1 MPELTRRTALAA
13 AGLGVVSPALLAA
26 ASPAAAAS
34 PGAASAAAA
43 SLGASRASVVSSTA
57 GRPSRGRVTTFVFA
71 AGANGVSAA
80 PNELVLRGHRGV
92 GINQPGQQ
100 FRLSYQAPQDLAA
113 FATERSA
120 LAGVTVA
127 DQVAATVETVR
138 RAAAHGPVVLVGA
151 SIGGAM
157 ISLVADVVPHL
168 IDLLVYDTAF
178 CCVALATPDEYMVT
192 PEAATSRVGDLLGFV
207 AADPS
212 VIGAVRFNWRTADP
226 KLLTAAK
233 AAFLA
238 EATDAEFY
246 AFLNTM
252 APDDLLT
259 KGATPA
265 RGDRTRWGRVP
276 RVYVRH
282 LRDRI
287 VPLPLQDRMI
297 READAATPG
306 NRFRVFDLDTS
317 HVPDARKLAELVD
330 LYDALV

>member
-1 MPELTRRTALAA
+1 MA
-13 AGLGVVSPALLAA
+13 
-26 ASPAAAAS
+26 
-34 PGAASAAAA
+34 
-43 SLGASRASVVSSTA
+43 
-57 GRPSRGRVTTFVFA
+57 TFVFA

-92 GINQPGQQ
+92 GVDQPGQQ
-100 FRLSYQAPQDLAA
+100 YRHSYQAPQDLAA
-113 FATERSA
+113 FATEPSA

-127 DQVAATVETVR
+127 DQVAATVEVVR

-157 ISLVADVVPHL
+157 VSLVADAVPDL

-178 CCVALATPDEYMVT
+178 CCVDLATPDEYMAT
-192 PEAATSRVGDLLGFV
+192 PEAAASRVGDLLGFV

-226 KLLTAAK
+226 NLLKAAK
-233 AAFLA
+233 EAFLA
-238 EATDAEFY
+238 EGTDAEFY
-246 AFLNTM
+246 SFLNSM
-252 APDDLLT
+252 APDDLLG

-265 RGDRTRWGRVP
+265 RGDHARWGRVP

-287 VPLPLQDRMI
+287 VPLELQDRMI

-317 HVPDARKLAELVD
+317 HVPDAARFSELVD
-330 LYDALV
+330 IYDTLV

>member
-1 MPELTRRTALAA
+1 M
-13 AGLGVVSPALLAA
+13 
-26 ASPAAAAS
+26 
-34 PGAASAAAA
+34 
-43 SLGASRASVVSSTA
+43 
-57 GRPSRGRVTTFVFA
+57 TTFVFA

-92 GINQPGQQ
+92 GVDQPGQQ
-100 FRLSYQAPQDLAA
+100 FRRSYQAPQDLAA
-113 FATERSA
+113 FATEPSA

-127 DQVAATVETVR
+127 DQVAATVEVVR

-157 ISLVADVVPHL
+157 ISLVADAVPHL
-168 IDLLVYDTAF
+168 VDLLVYDTAF
-178 CCVALATPDEYMVT
+178 CCVDLATPDEYMAT
-192 PEAATSRVGDLLGFV
+192 PEAAGTRIGDLLGFA

-212 VIGAVRFNWRTADP
+212 VIGAVRFNWRSADP
-226 KLLTAAK
+226 ALLAAAK

-238 EATDAEFY
+238 EGTDAEFF
-246 AFLNTM
+246 AFLNAM
-252 APDDLLT
+252 APDDLLG

-265 RGDRTRWGRVP
+265 RGARARWGRVP

-287 VPLPLQDRMI
+287 IPLALQDRMI
-297 READAATPG
+297 READAATPH

-317 HVPDARKLAELVD
+317 HVPDAAHLAELVR
-330 LYDALV
+330 LYDALA

>member
-1 MPELTRRTALAA
+1 MVAPVAFAATTAASA
-13 AGLGVVSPALLAA
+13 TAA
-26 ASPAAAAS
+26 ASPAGAALPTPAAS
-34 PGAASAAAA
+34 SA
-43 SLGASRASVVSSTA
+43 A
-57 GRPSRGRVTTFVFA
+57 GRPSHGRVTTFVFA

-80 PNELVLRGHRGV
+80 PNELILRGHRGV
-92 GINQPGQQ
+92 GINQPDQQ

-113 FATERSA
+113 FATEPSA

-127 DQVAATVETVR
+127 DQATATVETVR

-178 CCVALATPDEYMVT
+178 CCVDLATPDEYMAT

-212 VIGAVRFNWRTADP
+212 VIGADRFNWRTADP
-226 KLLTAAK
+226 MLLAAAK
-233 AAFLA
+233 EAFLA

-246 AFLNTM
+246 AFLNGM
-252 APDDLLT
+252 APDDLLG

-306 NRFRVFDLDTS
+306 NRFRVVDLDTS

-330 LYDALV
+330 IYDELA

>member
-1 MPELTRRTALAA
+1 M
-13 AGLGVVSPALLAA
+13 
-26 ASPAAAAS
+26 
-34 PGAASAAAA
+34 
-43 SLGASRASVVSSTA
+43 SS
-57 GRPSRGRVTTFVFA
+57 SHRVATFVFA

-92 GINQPGQQ
+92 GVDQPGQQ
-100 FRLSYQAPQDLAA
+100 YRRSYQAPQDLAA
-113 FATERSA
+113 FATEPSA

-127 DQVAATVETVR
+127 DQVAATVEVVR

-157 ISLVADVVPHL
+157 VSLVADAVPDL

-178 CCVALATPDEYMVT
+178 CCVDLATPDEYMAT
-192 PEAATSRVGDLLGFV
+192 PEAASSRVGDLLGFI

-212 VIGAVRFNWRTADP
+212 VIGAIRFNWRTADP
-226 KLLTAAK
+226 DLLTAAK
-233 AAFLA
+233 EAFLA
-238 EATDAEFY
+238 EGTDAEFY
-246 AFLNTM
+246 AFLNSM
-252 APDDLLT
+252 APDDLVG

-265 RGDRTRWGRVP
+265 RGDRARWGRVP

-287 VPLPLQDRMI
+287 VPLELQDRMI

-317 HVPDARKLAELVD
+317 HVPDAARFAELVD
-330 LYDALV
+330 IYDTLV